1 MATKLGKYTN
11 SPPKP
16 VVGSS
21 AQWNDGTTSRTMMLA
36 QTSLNVPY
44 TWSLAA
50 SGRKSTS
57 EVIPSSRPNRR
68 EISGPKPTSS
78 AAQYW
83 AARALTAEALL
94 SARETHHAE
103 MQSLSHAEDAK
114 RNREISNLAKE
125 HKERYVWLERLVIV
139 LLASLCS
146 LVALVIYLA
155 AHYTR
160 QTSVRH
166 PWSLPSHFTIPILS
180 PFTSVVEHET
190 SVIGSKVI
198 TVGLLLATGMAYLML
213 RQRISRT
220 FG

>member
-1 MATKLGKYTN
+1 MATKLRKYTN

-83 AARALTAEALL
+83 VARALTAEALL

-114 RNREISNLAKE
+114 RNVSASNNDFNFNGHALNEGLARDFEPRQRTQREIC
-125 HKERYVWLERLVIV
+125 LVGEI
-139 LLASLCS
+139 SGECS
-146 LVALVIYLA
+146 CRPIAGWYD
-155 AHYTR
+155 
-160 QTSVRH
+160 
-166 PWSLPSHFTIPILS
+166 TIS
-180 PFTSVVEHET
+180 GVVN
-190 SVIGSKVI
+190 
-198 TVGLLLATGMAYLML
+198 
-213 RQRISRT
+213 
-220 FG
+220 